1 MKPILLLVTLFL
13 LTVAAGPVNA
23 QDPGD
28 IGVFFDAGGTQTTGA
43 VVLGVEFDLYIVAFD
58 IPIGILSYEGSLQRD
73 PTIMLMDHQLFP
85 ASSFNV
91 GTPENWIVGTGACF
105 PIFGPT
111 VLQTLT
117 FVSFAPDMADQLFSI
132 GPATPSSFLPAAPGY
147 MDCGNNFLPF
157 GFAQSGN
164 GIYPDG
170 CAVGNPTQMPPVA
183 TEQHQWGD
191 VKALF
196 R

>member
-1 MKPILLLVTLFL
+1 MKPILLLVTLFSI
-13 LTVAAGPVNA
+13 TMAAGAVFG

-58 IPIGILSYEGSLQRD
+58 IPIGIVGHEGSLQKD
-73 PTIMLMDHQLFP
+73 PAILLVDHQLFP
-85 ASSFNV
+85 PSSFNV
-91 GTPENWIVGTGACF
+91 GTPENWLVGTGACF

-111 VLQTLT
+111 MLQRLT
-117 FVSFAPDMADQLFSI
+117 YISFAPVMGDQLFII
-132 GPATPSSFLPAAPGY
+132 GPSTPSSFSPAAPGY
-147 MDCGNNFLPF
+147 MDCGNNLLPF
-157 GFAQSGN
+157 GLAQSGN
-164 GIYPDG
+164 EFYPDG
-170 CAVGNPTQMPPVA
+170 CAVGNPTELPPVS
-183 TEQHQWGD
+183 TERQGWGQ